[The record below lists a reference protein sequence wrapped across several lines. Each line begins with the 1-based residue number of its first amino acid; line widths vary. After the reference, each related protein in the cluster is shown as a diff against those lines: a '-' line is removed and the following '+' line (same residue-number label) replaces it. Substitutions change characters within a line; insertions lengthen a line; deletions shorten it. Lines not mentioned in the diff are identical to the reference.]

1 MDKHYNYGVIE
12 GNTITLFND
21 STITRSLLYSDF
33 LKDVSVEISDTGI
46 LYISANKLEYDLYMC
61 GSRIFEDEWKRTPDP
76 KLIKEGKRYIWSRN
90 KEKYVNGGWV
100 RTTERTPIKYVF
112 NNYKIEILK

>member
-46 LYISANKLEYDLYMC
+46 LYISANKLEYDVYIYAEVEYLKMN
-61 GSRIFEDEWKRTPDP
+61 G
-76 KLIKEGKRYIWSRN
+76 KELQIQS
-90 KEKYVNGGWV
+90 
-100 RTTERTPIKYVF
+100 
-112 NNYKIEILK
+112 